1 MGLAWHGMAYDR
13 GGYCVLSESVKACVR
28 SVDDVFRWGTRRNK
42 EKMKRGEKEGYTNRA
57 MEKSLLSVSF
67 PCEMSILVY
76 LQKVLLRMLAWM
88 CEGGGGSGG
97 SGGGGGGW

>member
-1 MGLAWHGMAYDR
+1 
-13 GGYCVLSESVKACVR
+13 
-28 SVDDVFRWGTRRNK
+28 
-42 EKMKRGEKEGYTNRA
+42 MKKEGYTNRA
-57 MEKSLLSVSF
+57 MEKVWLSVSF

-97 SGGGGGGW
+97 SGGGGGSGGVVMVVSPPLPQVSTVSMI